1 MHQNHDHSLE
11 EGSSQI
17 GKGGGGAKS
26 DILTAASFL
35 EKVERHFPHL
45 TISNHAIANGA
56 GRSRSASVA
65 HAQNGDCA
73 TLHPHVH
80 FTPDYSDMTI
90 YGGPFADGKTKRTF
104 LNRQGKV
111 VRGSYGNT
119 YKFNNKPNGVY
130 EISNVCRLLSFLTL
144 GHINISHLL
153 SIISGLHHWA
163 ESFLANDDRRDE
175 AIVLIDPDFLFLNTF
190 EFPENTPPVLP
201 KKPAAAKYGLGGQVR
216 TFSSLHHLRT

>member
-104 LNRQGKV
+104 LNRQGNV

-130 EISNVCRLLSFLTL
+130 EISNVCRLLLVSY
-144 GHINISHLL
+144 
-153 SIISGLHHWA
+153 SIIPHFRSHQYI
-163 ESFLANDDRRDE
+163 SFVFNYL
-175 AIVLIDPDFLFLNTF
+175 
-190 EFPENTPPVLP
+190 
-201 KKPAAAKYGLGGQVR
+201 R
-216 TFSSLHHLRT
+216 TSSLGRKLFGK